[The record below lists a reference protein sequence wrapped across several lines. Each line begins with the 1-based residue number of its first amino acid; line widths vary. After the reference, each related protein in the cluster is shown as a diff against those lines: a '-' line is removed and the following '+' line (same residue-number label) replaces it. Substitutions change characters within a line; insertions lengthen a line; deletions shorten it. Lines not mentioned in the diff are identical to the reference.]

1 MKKWLNI
8 KDGSKSDAIPKQNTI
23 NNKLTRKAKKKKKKK
38 KERGNGMSNKSRAPY
53 ITLLVVDGAPMV
65 FISST

>member
-1 MKKWLNI
+1 MVEHKRH
-8 KDGSKSDAIPKQNTI
+8 GSKSDAIPKQNTI
-23 NNKLTRKAKKKKKKK
+23 NNKLTRKAKKKKKK